1 MSYLSRASAF
11 LRLSKFRDFETCR
24 GRQAGYVFQVPFSR
38 PPPFEQVDERLAE
51 IFRTEGL
58 YVVLKCS
65 FRREQP
71 RVFGVQTKNNA
82 DAEDVETAEAICVG
96 RNVLFEK
103 RVIEFA
109 DKFSRVERNLLFAPD
124 IFAFA
129 VYEKLKPVKIP
140 FQVGK
145 KNALRLAVELFR
157 VVHKEFG
164 KIAGYNPLRML
175 TQGEFRDVFPRLL
188 KGRE

>member
-38 PPPFEQVDERLAE
+38 PPPFEQIDERLAE

-58 YVVLKCS
+58 YVVLKRS
-65 FRREQP
+65 FRREKP
-71 RVFGVQTKNNA
+71 RVFGVQTKNDA
-82 DAEDVETAEAICVG
+82 DAENVEAAEAVCVG
-96 RNVLFEK
+96 IEVFFEK
-103 RVIEFA
+103 RVVEFS
-109 DKFSRVERNLLFAPD
+109 DKFSRIERNLLFAPD
-124 IFAFA
+124 VFAFA
-129 VYEKLKPVKIP
+129 VYKERKPVKIL

-145 KNALRLAVELFR
+145 EDAFRLAVGIFH
-157 VVHKEFG
+157 VVHQEFG

-175 TQGEFRDVFPRLL
+175 TQGEFRDILFCLL